1 MIKEKINSW
10 IGRTHEVIN
19 EKMEELQLETDSLTQ
34 QSIEKFDVIFR
45 EISTCELTEA

>member
-19 EKMEELQLETDSLTQ
+19 EKMEELRLDTDSLTQ
-34 QSIEKFDVIFR
+34 KSIEKFDTIFR
-45 EISTCELTEA
+45 EISTCELADA